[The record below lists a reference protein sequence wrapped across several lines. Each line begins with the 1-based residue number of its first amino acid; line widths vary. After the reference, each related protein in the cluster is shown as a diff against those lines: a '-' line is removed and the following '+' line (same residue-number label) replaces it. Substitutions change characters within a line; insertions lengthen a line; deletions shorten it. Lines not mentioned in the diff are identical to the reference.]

1 MSKPML
7 FDYELQ
13 EGDRYLS
20 ALCKEIY
27 VHSALWLYTEEHDD
41 WHLVIALHMYDE
53 LGALETYRV
62 LLNVFNSMVPPLR
75 ISSDSIEAISPNHEV
90 IKELSKAQEIYKS
103 MYKGAHIKN
112 THYGNYIDEA
122 YVYFVNRDK
131 V

>member
-27 VHSALWLYTEEHDD
+27 VHSALWLYTEERDN
-41 WHLVIALHMYDE
+41 WHLVIALHIYDE

-62 LLNVFNSMVPPLR
+62 LLKVFNSMVLPLR
-75 ISSDSIEAISPNHEV
+75 ISSDSIEVISPNHEV
-90 IKELSKAQEIYKS
+90 IKELSKAQEICKS
-103 MYKGAHIKN
+103 MYKDTHIKN
-112 THYGNYIDEA
+112 THYGKYIDEA
-122 YVYFVNRDK
+122 YIYFVNKGRE
-131 V
+131 

>member
-20 ALCKEIY
+20 ALCKEVY
-27 VHSALWLYTEEHDD
+27 VHSALWLYTEERDD
-41 WHLVIALHMYDE
+41 WHLVIALHIYDE

-62 LLNVFNSMVPPLR
+62 LLKVFNSLILPLR

-103 MYKGAHIKN
+103 MYKGTHIKN
-112 THYGNYIDEA
+112 ALYGEYIDEA
-122 YVYFVNRDK
+122 YIYFVNRDK
-131 V
+131 A